1 MRKQAPALK
10 EELGRHDRVEREA
23 AIAYTTKLRTELSYA
38 FAKILCTVEI
48 AFYMPDRNLLIGRD
62 LIKDHMEQTFR
73 IRELINALSY
83 DVCLRICS
91 YNLAVLLSRIMSNA
105 IQKEPIGD
113 DWSNLQKIK
122 KVTFRILHKKEPNEE
137 REMLSLLE
145 VQNIMGIS
153 DKLGREIGR
162 EPLRERV
169 CQYV

>member
-1 MRKQAPALK
+1 
-10 EELGRHDRVEREA
+10 
-23 AIAYTTKLRTELSYA
+23 
-38 FAKILCTVEI
+38 
-48 AFYMPDRNLLIGRD
+48 MPDRNLSIGRD

-113 DWSNLQKIK
+113 DWSNLQEIK

-137 REMLSLLE
+137 REMLSMME
-145 VQNIMGIS
+145 VQKIRGIS
-153 DKLGREIGR
+153 DTLSPTSQLETKGNWNRTDWKNS
-162 EPLRERV
+162 V
-169 CQYV
+169 

>member
-1 MRKQAPALK
+1 MRIS
-10 EELGRHDRVEREA
+10 DWSSDVC
-23 AIAYTTKLRTELSYA
+23 SS
-38 FAKILCTVEI
+38 
-48 AFYMPDRNLLIGRD
+48 D
-62 LIKDHMEQTFR
+62 L
-73 IRELINALSY
+73 LINALSY

-137 REMLSLLE
+137 REMHSMLE

-153 DKLGREIGR
+153 DTLSPEIGR